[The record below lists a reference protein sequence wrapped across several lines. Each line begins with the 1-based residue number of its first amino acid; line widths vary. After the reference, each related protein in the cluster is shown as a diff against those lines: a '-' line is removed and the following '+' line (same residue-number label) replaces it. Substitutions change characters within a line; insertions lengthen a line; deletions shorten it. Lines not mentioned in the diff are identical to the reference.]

1 MRSLVESR
9 TDRLALVSDP
19 HPRFGELQALLA
31 RAALEVTVFPRL
43 LADARVCP
51 PPDVILV
58 PASRAPRVL
67 PELAAHPVLRWSL
80 TIVVPWD
87 ALDDGTGDPLRVD
100 ALLRRVRAGLAERRA
115 ACALLAEGRRAVSP
129 ITPLGP
135 LPILF
140 AAARTTGTTLILE
153 EAGARARLSFAHGRY
168 VGGRA
173 TDAAQLLTVTGI
185 EALAFALR
193 LEDAEVIVV
202 RDEEDEPLGEPIED
216 AVRLALSSAP
226 RIEVFRPALRAP
238 VGAPITLEIPERLA
252 RDGAADETG
261 PFRALEASPKGTVVT
276 RRYPAIVRREA
287 GELRD
292 VTRLWHRPIAREV
305 RAGSAA
311 SAPESDAAVEALE
324 DGAPEIEILIEAEEP
339 VFELSRHRGDPTF
352 LVQQPSLAPRPAT
365 LPSRASR
372 GALLAGLALP
382 TVAAALSWLAASR

>member
-1 MRSLVESR
+1 MRSLVEGR
-9 TDRLALVSDP
+9 TDRLALVSDS
-19 HPRFGELQALLA
+19 HPRFAELQALLA
-31 RAALEVTVFPRL
+31 RAALEVSVFPRL
-43 LADARVCP
+43 LVDARVCP
-51 PPDVILV
+51 PPDVIIV

-80 TIVVPWD
+80 TIVVPWA

-100 ALLRRVRAGLAERRA
+100 ALLRLVRAGLAERRA
-115 ACALLAEGRRAVSP
+115 ACALPAGGRRAVSP
-129 ITPLGP
+129 IAPLGP

-173 TDAAQLLTVTGI
+173 TDAAQLRTVSGI

-216 AVRLALSSAP
+216 AIGLALASAP

-261 PFRALEASPKGTVVT
+261 PFRAVEGPPKGTSVT
-276 RRYPAIVRREA
+276 RRYPAIVRRES

-292 VTRLWHRPIAREV
+292 VTRLWHRPIAREL
-305 RAGSAA
+305 RGAAAPSTPGSDEP
-311 SAPESDAAVEALE
+311 SLALE
-324 DGAPEIEILIEAEEP
+324 GDASEIEIVIEAEEP
-339 VFELSRHRGDPTF
+339 VFELSQHRGDPTF
-352 LVQQPSLAPRPAT
+352 LVSQPPVPGA
-365 LPSRASR
+365 SRARR

-382 TVAAALSWLAASR
+382 TVAAALSWLVASR